1 MIKKLLFSLIILAF
15 ISCKKNTP
23 IHPDQNEINPVG
35 TWYLKSTNDG
45 ATTYDSSGFPCLSD
59 NKLILNSDGT
69 YHTHYAGTDS
79 CYLIHTSTVKVNI
92 GIPGQPDIS
101 GTFTQNKNTL
111 FFKNQYGSFSNT
123 ISNSNGL
130 IQMTERDTI
139 VNNIST
145 SVFIKL

>member
-1 MIKKLLFSLIILAF
+1 
-15 ISCKKNTP
+15 
-23 IHPDQNEINPVG
+23 
-35 TWYLKSTNDG
+35 
-45 ATTYDSSGFPCLSD
+45 
-59 NKLILNSDGT
+59 
-69 YHTHYAGTDS
+69 
-79 CYLIHTSTVKVNI
+79 VNI

-111 FFKNQYGSFSNT
+111 FFKNQYGSFSST